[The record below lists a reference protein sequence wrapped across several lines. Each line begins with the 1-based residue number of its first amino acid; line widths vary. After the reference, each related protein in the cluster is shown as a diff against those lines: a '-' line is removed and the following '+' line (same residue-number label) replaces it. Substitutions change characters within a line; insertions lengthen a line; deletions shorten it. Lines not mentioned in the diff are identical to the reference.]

1 MERFDRT
8 AHGYDPEQ
16 VNAFLDQVINQVEK
30 IVGELK
36 LRDARIAEL
45 EQELA
50 RQKGMKS
57 QLTEYQQMEG
67 TLNKALFIAQKTAD
81 EIKSN
86 AYREKEMIVEEAK
99 MNANRIINEA
109 LLKADKTEMEA
120 ATLKR
125 NIVIYKRKLAAII
138 EQQLELVND
147 IEKVEF

>member
-1 MERFDRT
+1 MEKFNRT

-36 LRDARIAEL
+36 VRDERILEL
-45 EQELA
+45 EEELA
-50 RQKGMKS
+50 KQDSLRERLGQ
-57 QLTEYQQMEG
+57 YQRMED
-67 TLNKALFIAQKTAD
+67 TLNKALFMAQKTSD
-81 EIKSN
+81 QIKNN
-86 AYREKEMIVEEAK
+86 AYRESELIVDEAK
-99 MNANRIINEA
+99 KNANRIVNEA

-125 NIVIYKRKLAAII
+125 NINIYKRRLAAII

-147 IEKVEF
+147 IEKVDF

>member
-1 MERFDRT
+1 
-8 AHGYDPEQ
+8 
-16 VNAFLDQVINQVEK
+16 
-30 IVGELK
+30 
-36 LRDARIAEL
+36 
-45 EQELA
+45 
-50 RQKGMKS
+50 
-57 QLTEYQQMEG
+57 
-67 TLNKALFIAQKTAD
+67 
-81 EIKSN
+81 
-86 AYREKEMIVEEAK
+86 